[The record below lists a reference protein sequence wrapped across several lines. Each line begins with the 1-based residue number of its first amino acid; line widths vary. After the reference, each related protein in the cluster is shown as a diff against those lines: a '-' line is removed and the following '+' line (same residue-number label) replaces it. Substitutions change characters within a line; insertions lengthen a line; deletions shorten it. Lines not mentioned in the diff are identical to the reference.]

1 MICRSFF
8 RCTYFI
14 NAQLFCYYTFFVSV
28 TVRKIIDIV
37 DHRRSVDPKLFFIKI
52 HNLEFRWIRADC
64 GVMFEGEGKMRAL
77 AKEWTLDGDLVV
89 EDVPMTMLN
98 DKKMEIELIPLAY
111 ITRLPERNIWH
122 LTKLD
127 E

>member
-1 MICRSFF
+1 
-8 RCTYFI
+8 
-14 NAQLFCYYTFFVSV
+14 
-28 TVRKIIDIV
+28 
-37 DHRRSVDPKLFFIKI
+37 
-52 HNLEFRWIRADC
+52 
-64 GVMFEGEGKMRAL
+64 MRAL

-111 ITRLPERNIWH
+111 ITRLPERIIWH

>member
-1 MICRSFF
+1 
-8 RCTYFI
+8 
-14 NAQLFCYYTFFVSV
+14 
-28 TVRKIIDIV
+28 
-37 DHRRSVDPKLFFIKI
+37 
-52 HNLEFRWIRADC
+52 
-64 GVMFEGEGKMRAL
+64 MFEGEGKMRAL

-111 ITRLPERNIWH
+111 ITRLPERIIWH